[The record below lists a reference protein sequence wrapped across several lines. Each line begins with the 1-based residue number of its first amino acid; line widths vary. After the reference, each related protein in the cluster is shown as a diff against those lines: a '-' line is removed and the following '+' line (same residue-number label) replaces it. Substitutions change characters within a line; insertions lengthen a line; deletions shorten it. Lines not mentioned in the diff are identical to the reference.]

1 VSRAGIIERLTLE
14 PILTRDQIVG
24 VVAPGYAV
32 RPQLLRR
39 GVARLEAMGF
49 HPLLGES
56 VTATDGYLAGD
67 DDARFADLSNM
78 LRRED
83 VAAIWF
89 ARGGYGTARLL
100 RRLKPAMLRR
110 TRPALIGYSDLS
122 ALFAQFHGPR
132 ARRCLYG
139 PVVTELGDP
148 KSFHRGSLEAA
159 LAGREQVL
167 RLRKKQVWVGGRASG
182 ILAGGNLSVLT
193 ALCGTRFAPRFRKRI
208 LFLEDVGEP
217 TYRLDRMLTQWRD
230 AGWLSGLAGVLLGAF
245 SVPPRRRFP
254 PDRDPE
260 QVLREF
266 FEPLGVPVV
275 AGIDAGHV
283 AGKRTLVL
291 GAPAT
296 IDTNRA
302 RVLLGP

>member
-1 VSRAGIIERLTLE
+1 VE

-32 RPQLLRR
+32 RPHLLRR

-56 VTATDGYLAGD
+56 VTAQDGYLAGD
-67 DDARFADLSNM
+67 DDARLADLSAM

-100 RRLKPAMLRR
+100 RRLKPAMLRGR
-110 TRPALIGYSDLS
+110 RPALIGYSDLT
-122 ALFAQFHGPR
+122 ALFAQFRGPGS
-132 ARRCLYG
+132 RRCLYG

-148 KSFHRGSLEAA
+148 RSYHRGSLDAA

-167 RLRKKQVWVGGRASG
+167 KLRKKQVWAAGSATG
-182 ILAGGNLSVLT
+182 ILSGGNLSVLT
-193 ALCGTRFAPRFRKRI
+193 SLCGTRFAPSFRRRI

-230 AGWLSGLAGVLLGAF
+230 AGWLSGLAGVLLGGF

-260 QVLREF
+260 VVLREF

-283 AGKRTLVL
+283 NAKRTLVL

-296 IDTNRA
+296 IDTAGR